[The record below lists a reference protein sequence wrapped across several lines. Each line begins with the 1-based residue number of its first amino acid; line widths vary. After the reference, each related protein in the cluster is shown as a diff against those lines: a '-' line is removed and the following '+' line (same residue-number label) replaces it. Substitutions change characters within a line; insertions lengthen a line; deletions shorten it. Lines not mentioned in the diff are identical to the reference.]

1 MTELTLTWSDVEA
14 ASRVLIATATHR
26 AKRGEPLWTPTGLTP
41 ERLSRHYPAQGWRVA
56 WQGGQAVATYV
67 LLDADTLF
75 WPDDLPG
82 VARYLHKLGV
92 HPDAQ
97 GQGLSARMLEDAVQQ
112 THRKKCSWLRLDTA
126 ANRPKLRALYENAG
140 FRRVDEVEVKGLRVV
155 RYELPIMSG

>member
-1 MTELTLTWSDVEA
+1 MLTGMTELTLTWSDVEA

-112 THRKKCSWLRLDTA
+112 THRKNVHGCGWIPRPTA
-126 ANRPKLRALYENAG
+126 PNSARYTRMRA
-140 FRRVDEVEVKGLRVV
+140 
-155 RYELPIMSG
+155 SGGWTRWK